1 MALTSISASLNAA
14 GNVAIEPV
22 PDRRALVLLL
32 LSVCLIT
39 VPHAWHIPLPL
50 SGFFGV
56 LAAWRAMTLYRER
69 GLPSRVQ
76 LTLLTLLA
84 IALLVSQQRSFFGRD
99 AGTAVFV
106 VALGLKL
113 LETRSRRD
121 AYLVVNLAF
130 IVAASQF
137 LYQQSLWMAGYV
149 LLVFWLLLATL
160 LGLYSVTVPIGRM
173 LKTGFAIAMQ
183 ALPLALLM
191 FVFFPRVEAP
201 RWMWLQDQ
209 HKAVSGLTDRL
220 EPGSISELS
229 LSEALVFRARF
240 DGAIPPPARRYW
252 RGPVYVETDG
262 SGWRAVKQAD
272 RHADP
277 PEIVGD
283 RYEYTMLM
291 EPQTQTLVYGL
302 EMAESFGPELRRNRY
317 YQLQVKEQPLERAEY
332 RIVSGAEY
340 RVLSLSAEE
349 RRQALQ
355 LPQPVSARLRDF
367 VAGMQRDAAGPQG
380 LIDELLRYFRTE
392 NFYYTLTPPLMPDQP
407 VETFLFET
415 RRGFCSHYATAL
427 VYLLRIAGVP
437 ARVVGGYQGGEI
449 NPVGNFL
456 EVRQADAHAWAEAW
470 MADKGWVRVDPTAA
484 VAPERIERG
493 VNVDLQ
499 IASGEVSFSSAVSI
513 GSAGDWLKRS
523 RQLLQSI
530 DYNWQRWVINYNSEN
545 QAQFFRNW
553 GIDGALK
560 LAQWLFASLL
570 LVGLPVTAW
579 ILKTRVAADQS
590 VQCYRQFCR
599 KMAKAGVEI
608 GFSEGALAFAERAAA
623 AKPELAE
630 HIEQITALY
639 LRIRYQAQS
648 DSADLRS
655 LKNKVRGLRI

>member
-1 MALTSISASLNAA
+1 MAITLNFPSTRTA
-14 GNVAIEPV
+14 GSVAIEPV
-22 PDRRALVLLL
+22 PDRRALALLL

-50 SGFFGV
+50 FGFFGV
-56 LAAWRAMTLYRER
+56 LAAWRAMTLYRQY
-69 GLPSRVQ
+69 GLPNRTQ

-149 LLVFWLLLATL
+149 LTVSGLLLVTLLSLHSATL
-160 LGLYSVTVPIGRM
+160 PIGRM
-173 LKTGFAIAMQ
+173 LKTGFAIGLH

-229 LSEALVFRARF
+229 LSDALVFRVRF
-240 DGAIPPPARRYW
+240 DGPIPPPARRYW

-262 SGWRAVKQAD
+262 NGWRAVKQAD
-272 RHADP
+272 QRADP
-277 PEIVGD
+277 PQIVGD
-283 RYEYTMLM
+283 RYSYTLLL
-291 EPQTQTLVYGL
+291 EPQAQNLVYGL

-317 YQLQVKEQPLERAEY
+317 YQLQVKEKPLERAEY

-340 RVLSLSAEE
+340 RILPLSDQE

-355 LPQPVSARLRDF
+355 LPQPVSGRLRGF
-367 VAGMQRDAAGPQG
+367 VAGMQQEAAGPQA
-380 LIDELLRYFRTE
+380 LIDGLLRYFRTE

-470 MADKGWVRVDPTAA
+470 LPDKGWVRVDPTAA

-499 IASGEVSFSSAVSI
+499 IASGEVSFTAVSI

-523 RQLLQSI
+523 RQLWQSI
-530 DYNWQRWVINYNSEN
+530 DYNWQRWVVNYNSEN
-545 QAQFFRNW
+545 QAQFFRDW
-553 GIDGALK
+553 GIDSTFK

-570 LVGLPVTAW
+570 LVGLPLTAW
-579 ILKTRVAADQS
+579 LLQTRVAADQS
-590 VQCYRQFCR
+590 VECYRQFCR

-608 GFSEGALAFAERAAA
+608 GYSEGALAFAERAAA

-630 HIEQITALY
+630 QIERITALY
-639 LRIRYQAQS
+639 IRIRYQAQS
-648 DSADLRS
+648 DAADLRT
-655 LKNKVRGLRI
+655 LKNRVRGLRI